1 MALNPNKMYPL
12 NVGTDKDP
20 LYVSTVTNEAADA
33 SFSFTKE
40 DDPFKKFDDNMGGT
54 FADILD
60 STGTDTNTNTYEI
73 GSNTNPSAG
82 GNVWDELE
90 NLLQTTTTDPN
101 LTKQLSELK
110 QRATRDAALLL
121 QRKELL

>member
-1 MALNPNKMYPL
+1 MDLDPNKMSLPIDATT
-12 NVGTDKDP
+12 GDP
-20 LYVSTVTNEAADA
+20 LYVSTVTNEDNEAADA

-40 DDPFKKFDDNMGGT
+40 DDPFKKFDDNMGGA

-90 NLLQTTTTDPN
+90 KSLANYHH
-101 LTKQLSELK
+101 
-110 QRATRDAALLL
+110 
-121 QRKELL
+121 